1 MLQIADGKLANP
13 FEDGGARQAEGK
25 DGWIVGGFK
34 RIVGIQD
41 KQVEEEKKQE
51 DFKDRLSR
59 LKRVDARL

>member
-1 MLQIADGKLANP
+1 M
-13 FEDGGARQAEGK
+13 
-25 DGWIVGGFK
+25 
-34 RIVGIQD
+34 QD